1 MCFTNKS
8 EDLQGDSNKKDII
21 DFNMDK
27 VIKELND
34 SLIVMTRKI
43 KQLKEILL
51 LVLIQTRITSIVIP
65 KLYITTTSLRIQLI

>member
-1 MCFTNKS
+1 MCFTSKS